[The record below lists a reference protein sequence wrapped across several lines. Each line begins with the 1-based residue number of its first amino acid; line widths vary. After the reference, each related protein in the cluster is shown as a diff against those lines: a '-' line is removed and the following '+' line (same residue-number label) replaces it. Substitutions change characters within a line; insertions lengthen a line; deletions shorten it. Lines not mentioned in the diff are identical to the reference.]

1 MAENATRV
9 EILEMI
15 KRGDISAEEGL
26 RLMNAIKGQGEVG
39 GDSGRTESF
48 LVSPDQMESKA
59 GSGQPALPAH
69 GQVLPSSDL
78 HGLGEEPSGTQTARS
93 VTGPPSKTEEDY
105 ARDEALRAVARWKRW
120 WQLPFWFGV
129 GVIVVSSWWMYLGYF
144 TAGFSWGFWLSWFPF
159 LAGLLLMVA
168 AWRSSTA
175 RWLHVR
181 VNSIKGSHTS
191 RIAFSMPLPLRLAVW
206 TMRKFGRYIPEVRD
220 QDLGSILDT
229 LDQSISSDE
238 PVYIH
243 VNGDDGD
250 EVEVFIG

>member
-1 MAENATRV
+1 MV
-9 EILEMI
+9 

-26 RLMNAIKGQGEVG
+26 RLMNTIKSQGAGE
-39 GDSGRTESF
+39 GDSGRNESS
-48 LVSPDQMESKA
+48 LVSPDQKESEA
-59 GSGQPALPAH
+59 GEGQPTLPVPE
-69 GQVLPSSDL
+69 QVLPSGDL
-78 HGLGEEPSGTQTARS
+78 PGSQVEPSGSQTTRS
-93 VTGPPSKTEEDY
+93 VIGPPSKTEEDY

-144 TAGFSWGFWLSWFPF
+144 AAGFSWGFWLSWFPF

-191 RIAFSMPLPLRLAVW
+191 RIAFQHATTTALGSVDHA
-206 TMRKFGRYIPEVRD
+206 EVRAIYPRSKRP
-220 QDLGSILDT
+220 GSGEH
-229 LDQSISSDE
+229 SGYS
-238 PVYIH
+238 
-243 VNGDDGD
+243 
-250 EVEVFIG
+250 